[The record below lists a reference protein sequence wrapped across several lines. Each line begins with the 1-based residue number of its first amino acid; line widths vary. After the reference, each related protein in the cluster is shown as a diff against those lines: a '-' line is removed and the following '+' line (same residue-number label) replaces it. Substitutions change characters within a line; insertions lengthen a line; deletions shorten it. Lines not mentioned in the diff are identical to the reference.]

1 MSNCSNCG
9 KELSAEASGLC
20 ADCAQAANS
29 APLTAAEITKK
40 MNHGRLMPADAPK
53 GLSKREF
60 QRKYSEGGR
69 SCVAAAIV
77 GYISAGATLLVALS
91 GLLDGSIYML
101 IDVAIILVP
110 TLLVHIIKSRIAAI
124 ALLGYGLFNLVSFLI
139 SAGEFRGWILV
150 VAGIAAVIGAFQ
162 CAKEW
167 REYQARTA
175 SVAEQ

>member
-1 MSNCSNCG
+1 MPYCSNCG
-9 KELSAEASGLC
+9 KELPTDASGLC

-29 APLTAAEITKK
+29 APLTAMEITKK
-40 MNHGRLMPADAPK
+40 MNRGRMMPTDAPA
-53 GLSKREF
+53 GVSKREF
-60 QRKYSEGGR
+60 QQKYSEGGR
-69 SCVAAAIV
+69 SCVAAAII

-91 GLLDGSIYML
+91 GLLDGSILML

-110 TLLVHIIKSRIAAI
+110 TLLIHIIKSRIAAI
-124 ALLGYGLFNLVSFLI
+124 VMLGYGLFNLVSYLI
-139 SAGEFRGWILV
+139 SSGEFRGWILV

-175 SVAEQ
+175 SIAEQ